1 MNRPSLLHDMYGLS
15 PFTMLD
21 LSEDEVA
28 MMNNEDY
35 LITSASLVSVDDLRK
50 QRKKW
55 KVCIPAEEDEFMLML
70 KRYTNLVYAILFW
83 RHAQCSEY

>member
-1 MNRPSLLHDMYGLS
+1 MTIKRTWTGKDRNMNRPSLLHDMYGLS

-50 QRKKW
+50 QRK
-55 KVCIPAEEDEFMLML
+55 
-70 KRYTNLVYAILFW
+70 N
-83 RHAQCSEY
+83 